1 MEAFEKQD
9 VPVAIET
16 DDAQLRTTEAGDI
29 TVAFMTLKQGADFG
43 PALQGLPDD
52 KCQCPPW
59 GYMLRG
65 RLRMTT
71 NDGEQVYEA
80 RSGLLLGS
88 RPLTGG
94 ARGLR
99 VRRLLA
105 HGGVPDCDQAH
116 PGRRVG
122 PAGPAANQ
130 PHFSRVSDKSPTRP
144 ALMLPAS
151 VAIEFGAKR

>member
-16 DDAQLRTTEAGDI
+16 DDAQLRTTEAGDM

-52 KCQCPPW
+52 KCQCPHW

-80 RSGLLLGS
+80 GQAFYWGPGHSPVALE
-88 RPLTGG
+88 
-94 ARGLR
+94 
-99 VRRLLA
+99 
-105 HGGVPDCDQAH
+105 DCEYVD
-116 PGRRVG
+116 
-122 PAGPAANQ
+122 
-130 PHFSRVSDKSPTRP
+130 FSPTE
-144 ALMLPAS
+144 
-151 VAIEFGAKR
+151 EFQTVIRHIQGDG